1 MVRHEA
7 KFLKKIVGEISRELN
22 STYLFVAFYPVGINP
37 RVQQLN
43 FLLNAG
49 SSEVCIVGIYGMGGI
64 GKTTIAK
71 AMYNELFR
79 CFDGK
84 CFLAIVREISQK
96 PNGLVKLQ
104 EQLLFDILKTD
115 KIKIGNVD
123 RGMNMIKERLHSR
136 RVLLILDDVDKLEA
150 IAGSRDWFG
159 SGSRIIV
166 TTRDKNEGAS
176 ILFKL
181 PKFDGRNLKGMNVC
195 IVCSSHLEKKQTKRI
210 TIKLTNHT
218 KGFTKDCRKVA
229 VNLVKSCEDHLWQG
243 HISNK
248 SFELDSEDDVE
259 LIVDCGNAMTVK
271 KNGVYLV
278 AAAPGVFFFH

>member
-1 MVRHEA
+1 
-7 KFLKKIVGEISRELN
+7 
-22 STYLFVAFYPVGINP
+22 
-37 RVQQLN
+37 
-43 FLLNAG
+43 
-49 SSEVCIVGIYGMGGI
+49 
-64 GKTTIAK
+64 
-71 AMYNELFR
+71 
-79 CFDGK
+79 
-84 CFLAIVREISQK
+84 
-96 PNGLVKLQ
+96 
-104 EQLLFDILKTD
+104 
-115 KIKIGNVD
+115 
-123 RGMNMIKERLHSR
+123 MIKERLHSR
-136 RVLLILDDVDKLEA
+136 KVLLILDDVDKLDQLQA

-248 SFELDSEDDVE
+248 SFQLDSEDEIE
-259 LIVDCGNAMTVK
+259 LIVDCGNTVTVK
-271 KNGVYLV
+271 KNGV
-278 AAAPGVFFFH
+278 